1 MDKRSFLKKASVL
14 GVLPFTYPKF
24 IDFQT
29 DQNKPIGLPSHA
41 STQEVSSGD
50 YWATIRDQY
59 DLTSDYINLE
69 SGYYNIIPNF
79 LIL

>member
-14 GVLPFTYPKF
+14 GVLPFTYPKL
-24 IDFQT
+24 IDLQT

-50 YWATIRDQY
+50 Y
-59 DLTSDYINLE
+59 
-69 SGYYNIIPNF
+69 
-79 LIL
+79 